1 MAVKTF
7 VSGEILT
14 ASDTNAY
21 LNNGGLVY
29 ITATTVSAAST
40 PSIDSCF
47 TSTYAHYFITYNLTS
62 SLTGQYTA
70 LRLRASGVA
79 KATNYDRANFV
90 ATTAGTLG
98 IDTSGT
104 AQTAINLAGQS
115 TTLITGHIYVY
126 NPQVSG
132 PTGFT
137 GMATYLGNQYG
148 SAGQQTETYQAD
160 GFQIFAS
167 GNAAT
172 YTGTIRVY
180 GIRQA

>member
-7 VSGEILT
+7 TSGEILT
-14 ASDTNAY
+14 ASDTNTY

-29 ITATTVSAAST
+29 IAATSPSAAST
-40 PSIDSCF
+40 PAIDGCF

-70 LRLRASGVA
+70 FRLRAAGVA
-79 KATNYDRANFV
+79 KATGYNRFNFTC
-90 ATTAGTLG
+90 TTAALS
-98 IDTSGT
+98 IDNSGS
-104 AQTAINLAGQS
+104 AQTEIVLGGQS
-115 TTLITGHIYVY
+115 STLITGHLYVY

-132 PTGFT
+132 TT
-137 GMATYLGNQYG
+137 NIQGNQIVPGSQYG
-148 SAGQQTETYQAD
+148 FGGHQTDTYQAD
-160 GFQIFAS
+160 GFQFFAS

>member
-1 MAVKTF
+1 MPIKTF

-40 PSIDSCF
+40 PAIDGCF

-70 LRLRASGVA
+70 VRLRASGTA
-79 KATNYDRANFV
+79 KAVNYDRAGLV
-90 ATTAGTLG
+90 STTASVLSS
-98 IDTSGT
+98 DSSGT
-104 AQTAINLAGQS
+104 ALTEYRVSGQS
-115 TTLITGHIYVY
+115 TSMIAGCFYVY

-137 GMATYLGNQYG
+137 GWSTYPNFYAASAT
-148 SAGQQTETYQAD
+148 QTETYQAD

-172 YTGTIRVY
+172 FTGTIRVY

>member
-7 VSGEILT
+7 TTGEVLT
-14 ASDTNAY
+14 AADTNTY

-29 ITATTVSAAST
+29 ITATTASALT
-40 PSIDSCF
+40 TVYIDNCF

-70 LRLRASGVA
+70 VRLRAGGTP
-79 KATNYDRANFV
+79 KAVNYDRAGLV
-90 ATTAGTLG
+90 ATTAGGLAS
-98 IDTSGT
+98 DSGAAAAT
-104 AQTAINLAGQS
+104 EYRVSGQS
-115 TTLITGHIYVY
+115 TSMIAGAFYVY

-132 PTGFT
+132 TTAFNGSSTYPNYYASG
-137 GMATYLGNQYG
+137 AT
-148 SAGQQTETYQAD
+148 QTETYSAD

-172 YTGTIRVY
+172 YTGTVRVY